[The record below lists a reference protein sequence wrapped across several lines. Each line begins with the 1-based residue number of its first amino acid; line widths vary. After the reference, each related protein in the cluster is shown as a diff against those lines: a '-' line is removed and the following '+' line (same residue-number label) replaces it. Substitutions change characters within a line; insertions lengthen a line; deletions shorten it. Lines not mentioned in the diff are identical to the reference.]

1 VTGSNLIP
9 LLPVEELARRRRRA
23 ESQWPEIWSLLD
35 AVMDP
40 EIPVISLYE
49 LGVLQDVDVRDGVVV
64 LTMTPTYIGCPALQI
79 MEEDARAVLATA
91 GHPVVEVNI
100 SLSPAWT
107 TAWLTAAAREKLT
120 RYGVAAPRELTDQ
133 VMCPQ
138 CGSSD
143 VSVVSEFGSTAC
155 KALYRCGNCLEPF
168 DLLKAI

>member
-1 VTGSNLIP
+1 MTASNLIP

-79 MEEDARAVLATA
+79 MEEDAREVLASA
-91 GHPVVEVNI
+91 GHSSVEVN
-100 SLSPAWT
+100 LSPAWT

-120 RYGVAAPRELTDQ
+120 RYGVAAPRERMDQ
-133 VMCPQ
+133 VSCPQ
-138 CGSSD
+138 CGSYD
-143 VSVVSEFGSTAC
+143 VSIVSEFGSTAC
-155 KALYRCGNCLEPF
+155 KALYRCGDCLEPF